1 MRRTTHLLL
10 GAAVAMPIAASL
22 SLPLAAGAVW
32 WGMTG
37 AGFPDW
43 LDLRSDFRQS
53 LRLRHRGV
61 SHSVILAALI
71 SLGFGA
77 VLLLL
82 HRNPLTVGDWQ
93 IRVPESAIWPWY
105 LCFLA
110 GVLSHL
116 LSDAM
121 TYAGIRP
128 LLPFS
133 QVRFWM
139 LPRFLRSRYDG
150 YLDTLLGWL
159 AMVVIAF
166 FVAVRI
172 WLSV

>member
-1 MRRTTHLLL
+1 
-10 GAAVAMPIAASL
+10 MPIAASL
-22 SLPLAAGAVW
+22 SLPLAAGAAW

-43 LDLRSDFRQS
+43 LDLRSDFRRS

-61 SHSVILAALI
+61 SHSVIMAAAI
-71 SLGFGA
+71 SLAFGF
-77 VLLLL
+77 LLELL
-82 HRNPLTVGDWQ
+82 NRQPLALGD
-93 IRVPESAIWPWY
+93 REFSVPDAAIWPWY

-110 GVLSHL
+110 GILSHL

-121 TYAGIRP
+121 TYGGIRP

-133 QVRFWM
+133 QAKFWL

-150 YLDTLLGWL
+150 YLDTLLRWL
-159 AMVVIAF
+159 AMTVIALF
-166 FVAVRI
+166 IALRI
-172 WLSV
+172 WVSM